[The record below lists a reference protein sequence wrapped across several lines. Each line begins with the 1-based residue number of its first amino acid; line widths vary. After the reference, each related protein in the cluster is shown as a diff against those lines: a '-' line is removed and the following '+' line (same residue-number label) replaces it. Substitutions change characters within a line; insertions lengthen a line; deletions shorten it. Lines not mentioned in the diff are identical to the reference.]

1 MKIAVCTPVHGHPN
15 TGYVQSLADMLQAS
29 AAADVRDATG
39 APLTLDIRTILHS
52 SSCLTEGRSAL
63 VTEALRW
70 GAHALL
76 WIDSDQ
82 TFPPDTLARL
92 LDRNKWVVGCNY
104 PRRKPKPVPTAVK
117 GGQLVYTRDETTGLE
132 EVDQLGLGLCLVNNQ
147 ALAAVANTGR
157 LWPLFE
163 FRIQPDG
170 ISNFSEDYFFFD
182 RIRSAGVKIYLDH
195 DLSKRVG
202 HMYERILTYRDTLSE

>member
-1 MKIAVCTPVHGHPN
+1 
-15 TGYVQSLADMLQAS
+15 MLQAS
-29 AAADVRDATG
+29 SAADVRDESG
-39 APLTLDIRTILHS
+39 NRLTLNIRTILHS
-52 SSCLTEGRSAL
+52 SSCLTSGRSAL

-76 WIDSDQ
+76 WIDSDMV
-82 TFPPDTLARL
+82 FPPDTLARL
-92 LDRNKWVVGCNY
+92 LSHNQWAAGCNY
-104 PRRKPKPVPTAVK
+104 ARRKPQPIPTATK
-117 GGQLVYTRDETTGLE
+117 GGKLVYTREESTGLE

-147 ALAAVANTGR
+147 AFAAIANTGN

-182 RIRSAGVKIYLDH
+182 RLRAAGLSIYVDH

-202 HMYERILTYRDTLSE
+202 HMHERILTYRDTLSD